1 MLTDFEKEI
10 KKRLIDLDMTHFE
23 LALKVGFKS
32 SWALRKSLRSK
43 KAKIQTI
50 EKIKEILSI

>member
-23 LALKVGFKS
+23 LAIKVGFKS
-32 SWALRKSLRSK
+32 SWALRKKLK
-43 KAKIQTI
+43 NINNKETI
-50 EKIKEILSI
+50 EKVKQILNI

>member
-23 LALKVGFKS
+23 LAIKVGFKS
-32 SWALRKSLRSK
+32 SWALRK
-43 KAKIQTI
+43 KIKSSNKETI
-50 EKIKEILSI
+50 EKVKKILNI